1 MKMAILKRLGEL
13 ERATERVEIPSL
25 IIMSREE
32 SSDPWSV
39 MEQYV
44 RRDGKGNVAK
54 GGYRK
59 TFSIKNL
66 EDYEPPKGFD
76 GTMIIDNIEE

>member
-1 MKMAILKRLGEL
+1 MNRSLLKRLEAL
-13 ERATERVEIPSL
+13 ERATERLEIPSL

-32 SSDPWSV
+32 SSDPWGV

-44 RRDGKGNVAK
+44 RRDGKGNVIK

-59 TFSIKNL
+59 TFTVKNFD
-66 EDYEPPKGFD
+66 DYEPPKGFE
-76 GTMIIDNIEE
+76 GTMLIEDILE